1 MATYGWGTDHS
12 VATGLFTAGHRFDF
26 YQAVRL
32 LELLQ
37 PASLAVG
44 ESAEPHKEAVRFKS
58 RVSLAF
64 PATDVAAVQP
74 PGSPGMPAEM
84 TVNFMGLAG
93 GLGPLPAPYTELILE
108 RAWRQDTALGDF
120 LDIFNHR
127 LVSLLY
133 RVRKKHR
140 LGLAGLSPERDAFAG
155 HLFAL
160 LGLGTRGVR
169 ERLLVKDR
177 TVLFYAGL
185 LTQQPRSITGL
196 EAMLADY
203 FGVPVQGWQFCG
215 RWRSLEADQVTTLGV
230 SGQNRRLGDSVV
242 LGTRLW
248 DQYGA
253 FELRLG
259 PLTLPQF
266 GTFLP
271 IGQGFDALC
280 ELTRFYVRGAFDF
293 TVRLLLRA
301 AEVPTAQLSREHGS
315 RLGWTTW
322 LHTRTGHASDA
333 QVCLTPSAVPSDLQ
347 KVRIPLFAELPR
359 TVLSEVVRQMT
370 LRQFPPHAVVVRQG
384 TPGSSLF
391 VIRRGGVKVIQHEAS
406 GHEVLLATLH
416 AGDYFGEVSFLTG
429 KPRTATVITIDK
441 AEIFEVSRQQFDAI
455 LARYPGAGIAHQF
468 DARGARDMPHAV

>member
-1 MATYGWGTDHS
+1 MATYGWGTNHS
-12 VATGLFTAGHRFDF
+12 VAAGLFTAGHRFDF

-37 PASLAVG
+37 PESVAVG
-44 ESAEPHKEAVRFKS
+44 EGAEPHKEAVRFKS

-64 PATDVAAVQP
+64 PATDVAAVRP
-74 PGSPGMPAEM
+74 ADNPGMPAEM

-93 GLGPLPAPYTELILE
+93 SLGPLPAPYTELVLE

-140 LGLAGLSPERDAFAG
+140 VGLAGLPPERDAFAR
-155 HLFAL
+155 HLFAF
-160 LGLGTRGVR
+160 LGLGTSGLQ

-177 TVLFYAGL
+177 AVLFYAGL
-185 LTQQPRSITGL
+185 LTQQRRSMTGL
-196 EAMLADY
+196 EVMVADY
-203 FGVPVQGWQFCG
+203 FGVPAKGWQFCG
-215 RWRSLEADQVTTLGV
+215 RWRALEADQVTTLGV
-230 SGQNRRLGDSVV
+230 SGQNQRLGQGTV

-259 PLTLPQF
+259 PLTLRQF
-266 GTFLP
+266 EAFLP
-271 IGQGFDALC
+271 IGQCFDALC
-280 ELTRFYVRGAFDF
+280 ELTRFYVRDAFDF

-322 LHTRTGHASDA
+322 LRTRAGHTSPA
-333 QVCLTPSAVPSDLQ
+333 QVCLRPSLVPSDLQ
-347 KVRIPLFAELPR
+347 AVRIPLFAGLPL
-359 TVLSEVVRQMT
+359 TVLAAVVRQMT
-370 LRQFPPHAVVVRQG
+370 VRQFPAHAVVVRQG
-384 TPGSSLF
+384 APGSSLF
-391 VIRRGGVKVIQHEAS
+391 VIRRGGVKVVQHEAS
-406 GHEVLLATLH
+406 GKEVLLATLH
-416 AGDYFGEVSFLTG
+416 AGEYFGDASFLTG
-429 KPRTATVITIDK
+429 KPRTATVITTDK
-441 AEIFEVSRQQFDAI
+441 AEILEVSRQQFDAI
-455 LARYPGAGIAHQF
+455 LARYPAAARTHQYGTH
-468 DARGARDMPHAV
+468 DVKYRAQH